1 MIPRLD
7 HRIGVPL
14 LAMADL
20 PTRFSIW
27 LALALFAAAQ
37 LSRRSPGAQTDSASV
52 WFSALGLLAFASH
65 VILAFEFHYDWN
77 HATALAK
84 TAAQTEALTGV
95 SSGNGLYLN
104 YLFGLV
110 WLAEVCWWTNST
122 ARHTNRTNW
131 IERAVRGFFLFMIVN
146 GAVVFVDAPR
156 RWLGMVVVSVLL
168 YAWRPSTRTGQNQAA

>member
-1 MIPRLD
+1 MD
-7 HRIGVPL
+7 
-14 LAMADL
+14 DL

-27 LALALFAAAQ
+27 LALALFAAGQ
-37 LSRRSPGAQTDSASV
+37 VSRRSLGAQNDSASV

-110 WLAEVCWWTNST
+110 WLAEVCGWTNST